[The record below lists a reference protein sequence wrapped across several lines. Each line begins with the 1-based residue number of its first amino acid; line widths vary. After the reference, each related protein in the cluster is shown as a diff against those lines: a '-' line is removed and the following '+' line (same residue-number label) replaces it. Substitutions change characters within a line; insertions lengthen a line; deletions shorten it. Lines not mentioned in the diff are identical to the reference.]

1 MVHTEPPIPPRPMQQ
16 AQVLELF
23 RRCRDY
29 QNAAVKTTFPFKV
42 GDLVTPRKGVNII
55 NEGEP
60 HIVLEIDL
68 AAEAVWGEPS
78 QLGHPAWGARPNI
91 RVMGLSNDGSYI
103 CWWVEAFEFEPW
115 LTQTTSHST

>member
-1 MVHTEPPIPPRPMQQ
+1 MTTPPRPMQQ